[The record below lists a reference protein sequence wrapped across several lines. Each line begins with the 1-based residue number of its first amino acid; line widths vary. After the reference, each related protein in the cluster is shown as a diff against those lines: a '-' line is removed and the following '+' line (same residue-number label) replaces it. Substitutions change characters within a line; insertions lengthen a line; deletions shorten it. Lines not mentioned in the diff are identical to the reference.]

1 MSLTDDLKDGKL
13 CTGDYFYNDHHAK
26 GVCRVIGNLVLFP
39 GNEKSFFYSNLKEQ
53 GFEVLAPCDYE
64 ELQDLK
70 ESCHQ
75 LKNSL
80 DFAIQA
86 NEKAL
91 QENALLQIDINR
103 LKEALN
109 IELLSSRI
117 HTIWSNWFLHQ
128 RDLSTEDNLARWN
141 KQAHTRYED
150 LSDADKEKDRKIVKN
165 LLFEVLSG
173 ESEVL
178 K

>member
-1 MSLTDDLKDGKL
+1 MNLTDDWKAGKL
-13 CTGDYFYNDHHAK
+13 KGWYFILDINGAITPDFIYEDTTLK
-26 GVCRVIGNLVLFP
+26 NLAR
-39 GNEKSFFYSNLKEQ
+39 KEVK
-53 GFEVLAPCDYE
+53 EVLAPCDYE

-103 LKEALN
+103 LREAL
-109 IELLSSRI
+109 
-117 HTIWSNWFLHQ
+117 
-128 RDLSTEDNLARWN
+128 
-141 KQAHTRYED
+141 
-150 LSDADKEKDRKIVKN
+150 
-165 LLFEVLSG
+165 SG
-173 ESEVL
+173 KSEVL